1 MRNNFKEEVASELRS
16 LRAKNNLTQKEV
28 ANIAKIDVMTITRY
42 ENNSTSMQLD
52 MIEKIIEVY
61 KVEPAIFFGIVS
73 ANMQKSNISK
83 EDTSIERDE

>member
-1 MRNNFKEEVASELRS
+1 MKNSFKEEVASELRS

-28 ANIAKIDVMTITRY
+28 AIKAEIDVMTVTRY

-61 KVEPAIFFGIVS
+61 NVAPAIFFGIVS
-73 ANMQKSNISK
+73 ANMQKNIC
-83 EDTSIERDE
+83 DNSINQET